1 MNNQN
6 IFTFFYPIIDSLNK
20 GSLIRNVMVFLFRLI
35 GVVTF
40 IAGIYFFFKTIS
52 DAPDFWFVLLLLLL
66 AAASFISL
74 QIWFY
79 RAKAILNL
87 ENSEF
92 TVIPI
97 FSNLFRAIGENFA
110 LFLITV
116 GIGGTLMLW
125 FSNYGNYLYLWKF
138 SRYIPFIRLDDS
150 FIGGLIFLVLTIIIA
165 FLILLLTYFL
175 AENIL
180 VLVQI
185 AKNTGKIKKEN
196 VIEN

>member
-1 MNNQN
+1 METKN

-20 GSLIRNVMVFLFRLI
+20 GSLIRNVMAFLFRLI
-35 GVVTF
+35 GVVGF
-40 IAGIYFFFKTIS
+40 VGGVYFFFKTIS
-52 DAPDFWFVLLLLLL
+52 YAPDFWFVLLLFLF

-79 RAKAILNL
+79 RAQAVLNL
-87 ENSEF
+87 EDSEF

-97 FSNLFRAIGENFA
+97 FSNLFRAIGENYA

-116 GIGGTLMLW
+116 GLGGTLMLW
-125 FSNYGNYLYLWKF
+125 FSNYGNYLWEF
-138 SRYIPFIRLDDS
+138 SRYIPFITIDDS
-150 FIGGLIFLVLTIIIA
+150 FIGGLLFLVMTIIIA
-165 FLILLLTYFL
+165 FLILLVTYFI

-185 AKNTGKIKKEN
+185 AKNTRGLQKEN
-196 VIEN
+196 VKEK

>member
-1 MNNQN
+1 MDTKN
-6 IFTFFYPIIDSLNK
+6 IFNFFYPIIDSLNK
-20 GSLIRNVMVFLFRLI
+20 GSLIRKVMAFLFRLI
-35 GVVTF
+35 GVVSF
-40 IAGIYFFFKTIS
+40 IGGIYFFFKTIS
-52 DAPDFWFVLLLLLL
+52 YAPDFWFVLLLFLF

-87 ENSEF
+87 EDSEF

-97 FSNLFRAIGENFA
+97 FSNLFRAIGENYA

-125 FSNYGNYLYLWKF
+125 FSNYGNYLWEF

-150 FIGGLIFLVLTIIIA
+150 FIGGLIFLAFTIIIA
-165 FLILLLTYFL
+165 FLVLLLTYFL

-185 AKNTGKIKKEN
+185 AKNTGKIKKEE
-196 VIEN
+196 VIED